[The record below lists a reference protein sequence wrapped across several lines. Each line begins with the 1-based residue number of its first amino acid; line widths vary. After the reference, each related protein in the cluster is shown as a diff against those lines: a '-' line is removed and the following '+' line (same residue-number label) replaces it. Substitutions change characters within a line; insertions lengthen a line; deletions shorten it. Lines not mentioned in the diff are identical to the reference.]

1 MPLQGYATASQA
13 AQASLAEQFRMQQ
26 AYGATQSI
34 LAILAVWGLLDL
46 REVRS
51 SWPAVRT
58 ALAALV
64 RDGFTTAAREALAYY
79 EQARLAAGVAEE
91 LPPLSIPELPSGDLI
106 TATLDSTGPYTLL
119 AKIKAAEPVQ
129 QAAQSTGVRLSG
141 AASRLILNG
150 ARQAVLTS
158 VDSDAKAVGWMR
170 VTASDPCAF
179 CAMLAG
185 RGAVYKSAQAAGF
198 LAHNHCRC
206 EAAPCWSKEDAKAL
220 RNGPLAQQWQEATA
234 GYSGK
239 DALKAWRRYWDAGHP
254 PVLSSSPSVA

>member
-1 MPLQGYATASQA
+1 MPEYGYSTASQA

-26 AYGATQSI
+26 AYGSTQAM

-46 REVRS
+46 RDVRS

-58 ALAALV
+58 AITALV

-79 EQARLAAGVAEE
+79 EQARAAAGVAEE
-91 LPPLSIPELPSGDLI
+91 LPPLAIPDLPSPDLI
-106 TATLDSTGPYTLL
+106 TATLDATGPYTLL
-119 AKIKAAEPVQ
+119 GKIKAAEPVQ
-129 QAAQSTGVRLSG
+129 QAAQTAGVRLGG

-179 CAMLAG
+179 CAMLAS
-185 RGAVYKSAQAAGF
+185 RGASYKSEQAAGF

-206 EAAPCWSKEDAKAL
+206 SAAPCWSREDAKAL
-220 RNGPLAQQWQEATA
+220 RNGPLAQEWQKVTQ
-234 GYSGK
+234 GLSGQ
-239 DALKAWRRYWDAGHP
+239 DARNAWRRYWDAEHP
-254 PVLSSSPSVA
+254 SLLSSAPSVA